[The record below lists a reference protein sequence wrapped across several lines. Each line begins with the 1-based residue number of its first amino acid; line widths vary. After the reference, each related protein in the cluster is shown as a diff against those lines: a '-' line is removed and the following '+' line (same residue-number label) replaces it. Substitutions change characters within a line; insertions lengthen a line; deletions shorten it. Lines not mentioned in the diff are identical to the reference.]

1 MNVAVIC
8 AQTYFF
14 PLMKNIA
21 RGFGIPL
28 TGPEALAADPARK
41 LKVNFWVGSIRVT
54 FSLLNALRSLSRRE
68 NRGR

>member
-1 MNVAVIC
+1 
-8 AQTYFF
+8 
-14 PLMKNIA
+14 MKNIA